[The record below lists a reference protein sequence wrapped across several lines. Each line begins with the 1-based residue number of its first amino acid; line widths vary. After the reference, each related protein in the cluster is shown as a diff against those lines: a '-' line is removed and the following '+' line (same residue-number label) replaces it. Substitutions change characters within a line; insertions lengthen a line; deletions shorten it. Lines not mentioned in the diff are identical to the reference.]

1 MQWMSCSSSLCDLA
15 PQHHLFT
22 LSSLFVPGVIA
33 LGFAILWSLES
44 GVVLAQEDVYQV
56 EYDGAS
62 KRNPGRAGA
71 GALVRHPDGSVVSKF
86 FLSLS
91 TINKI
96 WQQRREKGGVC
107 QGILWPMHAV
117 FFSVMG
123 SFCHPTHH
131 CSFVCT
137 QVCELKEGLGIATNN
152 VAEYRAFILGLRG
165 ALTRGIYR
173 VRVQGDSKLVC
184 EQVGAC
190 LSFPF
195 PLLIDHVFLALPFRV

>member
-1 MQWMSCSSSLCDLA
+1 MSCSSSLCDLA

-33 LGFAILWSLES
+33 LGCAILWSLES

-91 TINKI
+91 TIKKI
-96 WQQRREKGGVC
+96 WRQRREKRGGGC
-107 QGILWPMHAV
+107 QRIFMANACSL
-117 FFSVMG
+117 FQ
-123 SFCHPTHH
+123 CH
-131 CSFVCT
+131 
-137 QVCELKEGLGIATNN
+137 G
-152 VAEYRAFILGLRG
+152 FILSSYTSLLLRLYTG
-165 ALTRGIYR
+165 
-173 VRVQGDSKLVC
+173 V
-184 EQVGAC
+184 
-190 LSFPF
+190 
-195 PLLIDHVFLALPFRV
+195 

>member
-1 MQWMSCSSSLCDLA
+1 MSCSSSLCDLA

-33 LGFAILWSLES
+33 LGCAILWSLES

-91 TINKI
+91 TIKKI
-96 WQQRREKGGVC
+96 WWQRREKGGGFARGFYGQC
-107 QGILWPMHAV
+107 MQS
-117 FFSVMG
+117 FSV
-123 SFCHPTHH
+123 SWVHFVVLHIIAP
-131 CSFVCT
+131 SFVHRC
-137 QVCELKEGLGIATNN
+137 V
-152 VAEYRAFILGLRG
+152 
-165 ALTRGIYR
+165 
-173 VRVQGDSKLVC
+173 S
-184 EQVGAC
+184 
-190 LSFPF
+190 
-195 PLLIDHVFLALPFRV
+195 

>member
-1 MQWMSCSSSLCDLA
+1 MSCSFSLCDLA

-33 LGFAILWSLES
+33 LGRAILWSLES

-91 TINKI
+91 TIKKNMAAEERK
-96 WQQRREKGGVC
+96 RGGLPGDFMANAC
-107 QGILWPMHAV
+107 SLFQCHGFI
-117 FFSVMG
+117 FS
-123 SFCHPTHH
+123 SYT
-131 CSFVCT
+131 S
-137 QVCELKEGLGIATNN
+137 LL
-152 VAEYRAFILGLRG
+152 LRLYTG
-165 ALTRGIYR
+165 
-173 VRVQGDSKLVC
+173 V
-184 EQVGAC
+184 
-190 LSFPF
+190 
-195 PLLIDHVFLALPFRV
+195 